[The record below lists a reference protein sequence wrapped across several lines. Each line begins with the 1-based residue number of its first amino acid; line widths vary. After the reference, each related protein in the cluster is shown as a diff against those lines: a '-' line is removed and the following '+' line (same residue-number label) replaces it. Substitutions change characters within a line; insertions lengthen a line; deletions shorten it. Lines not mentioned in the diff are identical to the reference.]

1 MGAGRRA
8 HCCKHDVASSE
19 LTLGWHSSRLLCAA
33 SSSIS
38 LSSLES
44 ISSSCG
50 GKSTARGVQNVVR
63 PSSGRVT
70 AHDFV
75 EELLLALVEV
85 GAQFDEFVWPQI
97 DDAVV
102 NLLVVVLAALLGHL
116 WSSKGAGS

>member
-1 MGAGRRA
+1 M
-8 HCCKHDVASSE
+8 
-19 LTLGWHSSRLLCAA
+19 
-33 SSSIS
+33 
-38 LSSLES
+38 
-44 ISSSCG
+44 
-50 GKSTARGVQNVVR
+50 QNVVR